1 MEWTLAKRVLAAGL
15 LATILAPIAGC
26 YPYWRYRDWNDYR
39 RDGYQRSDRWDRQR
53 DYDRRD

>member
-1 MEWTLAKRVLAAGL
+1 MEWTLVKKILAAGL
-15 LATILAPIAGC
+15 LAMLLAPIAGC

-39 RDGYQRSDRWDRQR
+39 RDGYQRWDRQR